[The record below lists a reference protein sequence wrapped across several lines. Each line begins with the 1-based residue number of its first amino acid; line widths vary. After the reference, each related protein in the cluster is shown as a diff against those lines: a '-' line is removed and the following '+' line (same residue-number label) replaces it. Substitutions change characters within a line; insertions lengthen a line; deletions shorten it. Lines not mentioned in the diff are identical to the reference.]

1 MSHGGT
7 RYSHERFDEPQPI
20 FARNKLVTGDEDR
33 NYPPF
38 LSEALAPMMP
48 NAKVEQVPETGHS
61 VYFQRP
67 EIYNQLVGDFLLRVG

>member
-1 MSHGGT
+1 
-7 RYSHERFDEPQPI
+7 
-20 FARNKLVTGDEDR
+20 
-33 NYPPF
+33 
-38 LSEALAPMMP
+38 MMP